1 MVFYIWKTPRRM
13 AGHKTITADTA
24 GGEKSMKRIA
34 EMTED
39 EYCKLYFETVL
50 AVQEWGTKN
59 NLRLFGIEVAEVN
72 DPVANG
78 NLELRPQAKAIFT
91 DTGFK
96 SMIIRA
102 FDTKETGGKVA
113 VSKSKR
119 KAIKWPIKFAR
130 TKWESQRIDPVSPLY
145 RVLVDR
151 GIILPFR
158 STLKVKEW
166 VALPFEDMSGI
177 KSTEI

>member
-1 MVFYIWKTPRRM
+1 
-13 AGHKTITADTA
+13 
-24 GGEKSMKRIA
+24 MKRIA

-39 EYCKLYFETVL
+39 EYFKLYFETVL

-59 NLRLFGIEVAEVN
+59 NLRLFGIDVAEVI

-78 NLELRPQAKAIFT
+78 NLELRPMARGFFT
-91 DTGFK
+91 DTNFK
-96 SMIIRA
+96 SMIIMT
-102 FDTKETGGKVA
+102 FGIKETGGKVT
-113 VSKSKR
+113 VSKSKC

-130 TKWESQRIDPVSPLY
+130 TKWESHRIDPVGPLY

-177 KSTEI
+177 KSTEIEK